1 MGQNLS
7 KIPYKLGHLRC
18 HYVRETGTCQ
28 YNLIDTLRDHLYSR
42 VTYITKKILG
52 EASKQYIYWRYDMKT
67 NLRHVVDYKSPLNTS
82 DIHQLQTLLEH
93 LISEIVTMQDKSNL
107 STMAH
112 ETTEDIM
119 DTLIDIKVD
128 LQKGREEWRK

>member
-1 MGQNLS
+1 
-7 KIPYKLGHLRC
+7 
-18 HYVRETGTCQ
+18 
-28 YNLIDTLRDHLYSR
+28 
-42 VTYITKKILG
+42 
-52 EASKQYIYWRYDMKT
+52 MKT

>member
-1 MGQNLS
+1 M
-7 KIPYKLGHLRC
+7 
-18 HYVRETGTCQ
+18 
-28 YNLIDTLRDHLYSR
+28 
-42 VTYITKKILG
+42 
-52 EASKQYIYWRYDMKT
+52 T

-93 LISEIVTMQDKSNL
+93 LISEIVLVQNKSNL

-128 LQKGREEWRK
+128 LQKGREEWRE